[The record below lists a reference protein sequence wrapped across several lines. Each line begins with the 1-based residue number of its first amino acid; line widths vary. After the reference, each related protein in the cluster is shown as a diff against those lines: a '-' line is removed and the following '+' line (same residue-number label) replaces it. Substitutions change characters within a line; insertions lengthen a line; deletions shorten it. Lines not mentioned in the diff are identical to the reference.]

1 MFIREGNLIYYSF
14 NGSDEQLLVAKYN
27 HDNNALSE
35 FECLCREHQDY
46 DALVFQLSMC
56 SLTLA
61 TPLQAFEIRA
71 IVDDYTE

>member
-14 NGSDEQLLVAKYN
+14 NGSGEQVLVGKYN
-27 HDNNALSE
+27 HDNNAETQL
-35 FECLCREHQDY
+35 ECLSREHQDH
-46 DALVFQLSMC
+46 DSLTFHLSIC

-61 TPLQAFEIRA
+61 APLQTFEIQA